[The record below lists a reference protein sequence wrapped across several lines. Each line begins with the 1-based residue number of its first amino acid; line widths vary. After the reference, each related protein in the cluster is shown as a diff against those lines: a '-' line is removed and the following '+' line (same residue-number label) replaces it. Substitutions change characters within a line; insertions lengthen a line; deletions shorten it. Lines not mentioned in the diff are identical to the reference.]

1 MLNFMRPSRE
11 LLKCISKAV
20 FTFPVYR
27 YSSFVSS
34 TNEHEMKQQ
43 IPADEQEIKRLSSFG
58 VYVGECLPKF
68 VQKVQIGHTKE
79 LEICIHPDGVIPVLS
94 FLKCHHSAQFL
105 NLSDITAVD
114 IPSRK
119 YRFQIVYN
127 LLSLRYN
134 SRIRVLTYTDE
145 LTPID
150 SSCSIFQAS
159 NWYEREV
166 WDMYG
171 VFFYDHPDLRR
182 ILTDYG
188 FIGHPQRRDFPLSGY
203 TEVRFDDQYY
213 RVVIEPVELAQ
224 EFRRFEFNSPW
235 EAFPAFRDS
244 CSHDENLLKSP
255 NFEGHSGDSKP
266 KLNSK

>member
-1 MLNFMRPSRE
+1 MLKSIRPLSG
-11 LLKCISKAV
+11 LLKSFGKTG
-20 FTFPVYR
+20 FM
-27 YSSFVSS
+27 SSFPRFLSEMS
-34 TNEHEMKQQ
+34 TSIEQQ
-43 IPADEQEIKRLSSFG
+43 NIDRLSVFG
-58 VYVGECLPKF
+58 TYVGECLPKF
-68 VQKVQIGHTKE
+68 VQKVQMGHTKE
-79 LEICIHPDGVIPVLS
+79 LEICIHPDGIIPVLS
-94 FLKCHHSAQFL
+94 FLKYHHNAQFL

-145 LTPID
+145 LTPVD
-150 SSCSIFQAS
+150 SSCSVFQAS

-188 FIGHPQRRDFPLSGY
+188 FVGHPQRKDFPLSGY
-203 TEVRFDDQYY
+203 TEMRFDEEYC

-235 EAFPAFRDS
+235 ETFPAFRDPS
-244 CSHDENLLKSP
+244 SRDRNLLEAANSENP
-255 NFEGHSGDSKP
+255 VDSTP

>member
-1 MLNFMRPSRE
+1 MRPSRE

-34 TNEHEMKQQ
+34 TNEHEVKQQ

-119 YRFQIVYN
+119 YRFQ
-127 LLSLRYN
+127 
-134 SRIRVLTYTDE
+134 
-145 LTPID
+145 
-150 SSCSIFQAS
+150 
-159 NWYEREV
+159 
-166 WDMYG
+166 
-171 VFFYDHPDLRR
+171 
-182 ILTDYG
+182 
-188 FIGHPQRRDFPLSGY
+188 
-203 TEVRFDDQYY
+203 VRFDDQYY

-244 CSHDENLLKSP
+244 SSHDENLLKSL
-255 NFEGHSGDSKP
+255 NFEGQSGDSKP